1 MTTKETYTLQGNDAD
16 GWVEIGMQTFKGM
29 LDAGYCAEWFGSF
42 TRSWCAGSRNMMYSS
57 GPFRTRH
64 SEYMRYIN
72 RTYPLWIGYDM
83 GFDER
88 TLFRCTAQEGER
100 TAPPVRKS
108 RPDLLPSEA
117 VLAAGRVLA
126 FGLEKHPD
134 ELWKTLSV
142 AEHCAAALRHIYEH
156 QNGPD
161 PETSESHLA
170 HALCRIA
177 FAIARDNG

>member
-16 GWVEIGMQTFKGM
+16 GWVDISLQTFRDM
-29 LDAGYCAEWFGSF
+29 LDAGYKCKWKGCLNHWNDPSF
-42 TRSWCAGSRNMMYSS
+42 EGAYYNEDFA
-57 GPFRTRH
+57 PFRTRH
-64 SEYMRYIN
+64 FEYLQYIN
-72 RTYPLWIGYDM
+72 RTYPLVDVD
-83 GFDER
+83 DEALAFLYPTQR
-88 TLFRCTAQEGER
+88 SDTGTE
-100 TAPPVRKS
+100 VRKS

-161 PETSESHLA
+161 TETGESHLA

-177 FAIARDNG
+177 FAIARDKG